1 MRRKQSNLDSLEG
14 SIDRVRRQ
22 NLAYN
27 LQLSDSTDGR
37 IIDDISES
45 EEEDEVLAE
54 FNQIAKGS
62 ARQQKQISFELPTI
76 VSLEDVRNQE
86 VSDLRMRDSFY
97 DGMAGLTPNNVNS
110 NLV

>member
-1 MRRKQSNLDSLEG
+1 M
-14 SIDRVRRQ
+14 
-22 NLAYN
+22 AYN

-62 ARQQKQISFELPTI
+62 AR
-76 VSLEDVRNQE
+76 
-86 VSDLRMRDSFY
+86 
-97 DGMAGLTPNNVNS
+97 
-110 NLV
+110 